1 MTKPIPTTRPKRLYT
16 IGLVAIL
23 AGGGIV
29 AGSIWW
35 PRNHPKPMP
44 YKLDYDRLIHL
55 DAEDL
60 AETGIAEAYQALQPE
75 LRKYVPDP
83 AKVEE
88 STDDDAPRYSVA
100 CRGREFLIYGPG
112 DEEESWGRATF
123 AFFTLVN
130 DQLAHSE
137 YRLYAING
145 GNDLGGMFLT
155 KAQAQA
161 AREGL
166 PNKGDWPYLPDN
178 LPPYYGQPH

>member
-1 MTKPIPTTRPKRLYT
+1 MSPAPRLRRLYA
-16 IGLVAIL
+16 IALAAIL
-23 AGGGIV
+23 VVAGV
-29 AGSIWW
+29 AAGSIWW
-35 PRNHPKPMP
+35 PRKHAMP
-44 YKLDYDRLIHL
+44 YKLDYDRLIQL

-60 AETGIAEAYQALQPE
+60 AETGIAEAYQEFLPE
-75 LRKYVPDP
+75 LRKYVPEP

-88 STDDDAPRYSVA
+88 LSDHDAPRYSVK

-112 DEEESWGRATF
+112 DEDESWGRATF

-155 KAQAQA
+155 PAQALA

-178 LPPYYGQPH
+178 VPPYYGEPH